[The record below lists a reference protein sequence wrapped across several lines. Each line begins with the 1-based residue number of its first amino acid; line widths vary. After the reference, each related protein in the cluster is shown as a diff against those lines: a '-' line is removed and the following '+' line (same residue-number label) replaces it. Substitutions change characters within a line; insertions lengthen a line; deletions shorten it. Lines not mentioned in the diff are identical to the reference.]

1 MYTGEQDRTL
11 GNHVGWTL
19 MKCNKTEHC
28 NHGMDTHEMYTGEQ
42 DRTLGNHVGW
52 TLMKCILGNKTEH

>member
-11 GNHVGWTL
+11 GNHVGWTTRQ
-19 MKCNKTEHC
+19 N
-28 NHGMDTHEMYTGEQ
+28 THETVYTGEQ

>member
-19 MKCNKTEHC
+19 MKW
-28 NHGMDTHEMYTGEQ
+28 YTGEQ

>member
-1 MYTGEQDRTL
+1 MKRIL
-11 GNHVGWTL
+11 GMVITR
-19 MKCNKTEHC
+19 
-28 NHGMDTHEMYTGEQ
+28 MDTHEMYTGEQ

>member
-19 MKCNKTEHC
+19 MKC
-28 NHGMDTHEMYTGEQ
+28 MDSHETGEQ

>member
-1 MYTGEQDRTL
+1 MYTGEQEIMSWTLRNVTGEQGRTL

-19 MKCNKTEHC
+19 
-28 NHGMDTHEMYTGEQ
+28 TGEQ

-52 TLMKCILGNKTEH
+52 TLMKCILGNKTGH

>member
-11 GNHVGWTL
+11 GNGR
-19 MKCNKTEHC
+19 
-28 NHGMDTHEMYTGEQ
+28 MDTHEMYTGEQ

-52 TLMKCILGNKTEH
+52 TLIYWGTRQNTR

>member
-11 GNHVGWTL
+11 GNHVGWTVIWGTRQ
-19 MKCNKTEHC
+19 N
-28 NHGMDTHEMYTGEQ
+28 NEMYTGEQ

>member
-11 GNHVGWTL
+11 GNH
-19 MKCNKTEHC
+19 EQ
-28 NHGMDTHEMYTGEQ
+28 EMYTGEQ

>member
-19 MKCNKTEHC
+19 MD
-28 NHGMDTHEMYTGEQ
+28 GQ
-42 DRTLGNHVGW
+42 DRTLGN
-52 TLMKCILGNKTEH
+52 LDMKCILGNKTEH

>member
-11 GNHVGWTL
+11 ES
-19 MKCNKTEHC
+19 CR
-28 NHGMDTHEMYTGEQ
+28 MDTHEMYTGEQ

>member
-11 GNHVGWTL
+11 GN
-19 MKCNKTEHC
+19 
-28 NHGMDTHEMYTGEQ
+28 HEMYTGEQ
-42 DRTLGNHVGW
+42 DRTLGNDV

>member
-11 GNHVGWTL
+11 GNHVGWT
-19 MKCNKTEHC
+19 
-28 NHGMDTHEMYTGEQ
+28 HEMYTREQ

>member
-11 GNHVGWTL
+11 G
-19 MKCNKTEHC
+19 

>member
-11 GNHVGWTL
+11 GNH
-19 MKCNKTEHC
+19 HR
-28 NHGMDTHEMYTGEQ
+28 MDTHEMYTGEQ

>member
-1 MYTGEQDRTL
+1 MY
-11 GNHVGWTL
+11 
-19 MKCNKTEHC
+19 
-28 NHGMDTHEMYTGEQ
+28 MDTHEMYTGEQ

>member
-11 GNHVGWTL
+11 GNR
-19 MKCNKTEHC
+19 
-28 NHGMDTHEMYTGEQ
+28 MDTHEMYGEQ

>member
-19 MKCNKTEHC
+19 MKC
-28 NHGMDTHEMYTGEQ
+28 TGEQ

>member
-1 MYTGEQDRTL
+1 MGEQDRTL
-11 GNHVGWTL
+11 GNHR
-19 MKCNKTEHC
+19 N
-28 NHGMDTHEMYTGEQ
+28 THEMYTGEQ

>member
-19 MKCNKTEHC
+19 MKCI
-28 NHGMDTHEMYTGEQ
+28 Q

>member
-1 MYTGEQDRTL
+1 ME
-11 GNHVGWTL
+11 
-19 MKCNKTEHC
+19 MK
-28 NHGMDTHEMYTGEQ
+28 YTGEQ